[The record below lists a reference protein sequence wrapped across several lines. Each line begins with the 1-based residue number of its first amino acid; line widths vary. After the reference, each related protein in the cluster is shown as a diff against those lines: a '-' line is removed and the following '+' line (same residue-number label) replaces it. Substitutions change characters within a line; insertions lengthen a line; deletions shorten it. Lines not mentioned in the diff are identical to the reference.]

1 MSYTTQELT
10 AVLQKYKSGKA
21 SLERRVIAAENWWK
35 LRNRFEEQRRSGTAA
50 GEDFR
55 SVSGWLH
62 NVIVSKHADAME
74 AYPEPLILPRE
85 PDDRGEAALLSAVL
99 PCILEQNAFERTW
112 SEAMWQKLKTGTA
125 VYRVGWDSEKLG
137 GLGDISI
144 ERVDLLNIFWEP
156 GVSDIQRS
164 KFVFCTHLE
173 DNEELEEQFPQLRG
187 RLRGSPFTATRFL
200 YDDAV
205 SLEGKS
211 TVVEAYYRRKRGGRT
226 VLHYVK
232 YVGDTVLY
240 STEEEGDISAPQGA
254 APLRGSGA
262 ERRRGLRSGETASME
277 KTVCSADHSFPHWQ
291 SPDHGDPSVSL
302 SLDSSPKRG
311 AKGVDQDSPAPQGA
325 APLRG
330 SGAERRRGLQS
341 GETASM
347 EKTARSADHSFPHW
361 HSSDHGDPSVSLSLD
376 SSPKRGAKGVDEEPL
391 APRFAAEVSE
401 RVSLA
406 PQGAA
411 PLRGSGAE
419 RRRGLQSGETASME
433 KTARS
438 ADNSFPH
445 RQSLSHGD
453 PSVSLSLDS
462 SPKRGAKGG
471 DAALSVSLALDSSPE
486 GGAKYTPYSPTPAP
500 APGLYAHGRYPFV
513 LDPLFPVEGSP
524 CGYGFVDLCH
534 NNQTAIDLMR
544 SAIIKNTV
552 VGATPRYFQRIDGS
566 VNEEEFADLSRP
578 LVHVSG
584 NLGEDSLRQIG
595 FSPLS
600 GVYMD
605 VLNSSIQELRETSG
619 NTETSTGNISSG
631 VTAASAIAA
640 LQEASG
646 KGSRDAT
653 RSAYLAYAEIIELC
667 IELIRQFYGLPRS
680 FRIAGRSGAEEY
692 IRFSNLGLGAREERC
707 GAAPVFDVKVSAQK
721 RSAYSRLSQNEL
733 AMELYR
739 MGIFSDGHELEALSC
754 LQMMEFDGRDELIN
768 RINAALGLRERL
780 DELQKYKALALAFAR
795 RYRPDM
801 AAGLLGE
808 DAAPAASGEAVQ
820 QDVVAPESAPEPSA
834 ERLAHE
840 TAQRVPAPQLP

>member
-1 MSYTTQELT
+1 MSYTPQELT
-10 AVLQKYKSGKA
+10 AVLQKYKAGKQ

-35 LRNRFEEQRRSGTAA
+35 LRNRFEEDKRPGASSA
-50 GEDFR
+50 GDFR
-55 SVSGWLH
+55 AVSGWLH

-74 AYPEPLILPRE
+74 AYPEPVILPRE
-85 PDDRGEAALLSAVL
+85 PDDRAEAELLSAVV

-112 SEAMWQKLKTGTA
+112 SDAMWQKLKTGTA
-125 VYRVGWDSEKLG
+125 AYRVGWDPDKLG

-144 ERVDLLNIFWEP
+144 ERVYLLNLFWEP
-156 GVSDIQRS
+156 GIADIQRS

-173 DNEELEEQFPQLRG
+173 DNDELEEEFPQLRG
-187 RLRGSPFTATRFL
+187 RLRGNPFTATRFL

-205 SLEGKS
+205 SLDGKS
-211 TVVEAYYRRKRGGRT
+211 TVVEAYYRRKRAGRT

-240 STEEEGDISAPQGA
+240 STEEGEPCREALPLLGEVARSAEGVARVETRAGGK
-254 APLRGSGA
+254 RESGVNLA
-262 ERRRGLRSGETASME
+262 L
-277 KTVCSADHSFPHWQ
+277 SFSNGQ
-291 SPDHGDPSVSL
+291 SLYPGDPSVGFAA
-302 SLDSSPKRG
+302 SSPRRG
-311 AKGVDQDSPAPQGA
+311 AK
-325 APLRG
+325 
-330 SGAERRRGLQS
+330 
-341 GETASM
+341 
-347 EKTARSADHSFPHW
+347 
-361 HSSDHGDPSVSLSLD
+361 
-376 SSPKRGAKGVDEEPL
+376 
-391 APRFAAEVSE
+391 
-401 RVSLA
+401 
-406 PQGAA
+406 
-411 PLRGSGAE
+411 
-419 RRRGLQSGETASME
+419 
-433 KTARS
+433 
-438 ADNSFPH
+438 
-445 RQSLSHGD
+445 
-453 PSVSLSLDS
+453 
-462 SPKRGAKGG
+462 
-471 DAALSVSLALDSSPE
+471 DA
-486 GGAKYTPYSPTPAP
+486 TPAP
-500 APGLYAHGRYPFV
+500 DGLYAHGRYPFV

-566 VNEEEFADLSRP
+566 VNEEEFADLGRA

-646 KGSRDAT
+646 KGSRDST
-653 RSAYLAYAEIIELC
+653 RSSYIAYAQIVELC

-680 FRIAGRSGAEEY
+680 FRIAGRAGAEEY
-692 IRFSNLGLGAREERC
+692 IRFSNAGLCQRPQPF
-707 GAAPVFDVKVSAQK
+707 GAALPVFDVKVSAQK
-721 RSAYSRLSQNEL
+721 RNAYSRLSQNEL

-739 MGIFSDGHELEALSC
+739 MGIFDEGKEQEALSC
-754 LQMMEFDGRDELIN
+754 LRMMEFDGRDELIG
-768 RINAALGLRERL
+768 RITASMGLREKL

-801 AAGLLGE
+801 AEGLTG
-808 DAAPAASGEAVQ
+808 
-820 QDVVAPESAPEPSA
+820 ESAPLGAPSEA
-834 ERLAHE
+834 AAAPLGAPLRGAVAQATEGSPDERLEQSEKDTDLA
-840 TAQRVPAPQLP
+840 ALAALLPPPYLP

>member
-1 MSYTTQELT
+1 MSYTPQELT
-10 AVLQKYKSGKA
+10 AVLQKYKAGKQ

-35 LRNRFEEQRRSGTAA
+35 LRNRFEEDKRPGASSA
-50 GEDFR
+50 GDFR
-55 SVSGWLH
+55 AVSGWLH

-74 AYPEPLILPRE
+74 AYPEPVILPRE
-85 PDDRGEAALLSAVL
+85 PDDRAEAELLSAVV

-112 SEAMWQKLKTGTA
+112 SDAMWQKLKTGTA
-125 VYRVGWDSEKLG
+125 AYRVGWDPDKLG

-144 ERVDLLNIFWEP
+144 ERVDLLNLFWEP
-156 GVSDIQRS
+156 GIADIQRS

-173 DNEELEEQFPQLRG
+173 DNDELEEEFPQLRG
-187 RLRGSPFTATRFL
+187 RLRGNPFTATRFL

-205 SLEGKS
+205 SLDGKS
-211 TVVEAYYRRKRGGRT
+211 TVVEAYYRRKRAGRT

-240 STEEEGDISAPQGA
+240 STEEDTPQASPFRGKCPVRTLGDGGA
-254 APLRGSGA
+254 KLGQVPS
-262 ERRRGLRSGETASME
+262 S
-277 KTVCSADHSFPHWQ
+277 
-291 SPDHGDPSVSL
+291 DPAALSVSL
-302 SLDSSPKRG
+302 SLDSSP
-311 AKGVDQDSPAPQGA
+311 
-325 APLRG
+325 
-330 SGAERRRGLQS
+330 
-341 GETASM
+341 
-347 EKTARSADHSFPHW
+347 
-361 HSSDHGDPSVSLSLD
+361 
-376 SSPKRGAKGVDEEPL
+376 
-391 APRFAAEVSE
+391 
-401 RVSLA
+401 
-406 PQGAA
+406 
-411 PLRGSGAE
+411 
-419 RRRGLQSGETASME
+419 
-433 KTARS
+433 
-438 ADNSFPH
+438 
-445 RQSLSHGD
+445 
-453 PSVSLSLDS
+453 
-462 SPKRGAKGG
+462 
-471 DAALSVSLALDSSPE
+471 E
-486 GGAKYTPYSPTPAP
+486 GGAKNE

-566 VNEEEFADLSRP
+566 VNEEEFADLGRA

-646 KGSRDAT
+646 KGSRDST
-653 RSAYLAYAEIIELC
+653 RSSYIAYARIVELC

-680 FRIAGRSGAEEY
+680 FRIAGRAGAEEY
-692 IRFSNLGLGAREERC
+692 IRFSNAGLCPRPQPF
-707 GAAPVFDVKVSAQK
+707 GAALPVFDVKVSAQK
-721 RSAYSRLSQNEL
+721 RNAYSRLSQNEL

-739 MGIFSDGHELEALSC
+739 MGIFDEGKEQEALSC
-754 LQMMEFDGRDELIN
+754 LRMMEFDGRDELIG
-768 RINAALGLRERL
+768 RITASMGLREKL

-801 AAGLLGE
+801 AEGLT
-808 DAAPAASGEAVQ
+808 V
-820 QDVVAPESAPEPSA
+820 ESAPLGAPSEA
-834 ERLAHE
+834 AAAPLGAPLRGAVASATEGSPDERLE
-840 TAQRVPAPQLP
+840 QSEKDTDPAALAALLPPPHLP

>member
-1 MSYTTQELT
+1 MSYTPQELT
-10 AVLQKYKSGKA
+10 AVLQKYKAGKQ

-35 LRNRFEEQRRSGTAA
+35 LRNRFEEDKRPGASSA
-50 GEDFR
+50 GDFR
-55 SVSGWLH
+55 AVSGWLH

-74 AYPEPLILPRE
+74 AYPEPVILPRE
-85 PDDRGEAALLSAVL
+85 PDDRAEAELLSAVV

-112 SEAMWQKLKTGTA
+112 SDAMWQKLKTGTA
-125 VYRVGWDSEKLG
+125 AYRVGWDPDKLG

-144 ERVDLLNIFWEP
+144 ERVDLLNLFWEP
-156 GVSDIQRS
+156 GIADIQRS

-173 DNEELEEQFPQLRG
+173 DNDELEEEFPQLRG
-187 RLRGSPFTATRFL
+187 RLRGNPFTATRFL

-205 SLEGKS
+205 SLDGKS
-211 TVVEAYYRRKRGGRT
+211 TVVEAYYRRKRAGRT

-240 STEEEGDISAPQGA
+240 STEEDTPQASPFRGKCPVRTLGDGGA
-254 APLRGSGA
+254 KLGQVPS
-262 ERRRGLRSGETASME
+262 S
-277 KTVCSADHSFPHWQ
+277 
-291 SPDHGDPSVSL
+291 DPAALSVSL
-302 SLDSSPKRG
+302 SLDSSP
-311 AKGVDQDSPAPQGA
+311 
-325 APLRG
+325 
-330 SGAERRRGLQS
+330 
-341 GETASM
+341 
-347 EKTARSADHSFPHW
+347 
-361 HSSDHGDPSVSLSLD
+361 
-376 SSPKRGAKGVDEEPL
+376 
-391 APRFAAEVSE
+391 
-401 RVSLA
+401 
-406 PQGAA
+406 
-411 PLRGSGAE
+411 
-419 RRRGLQSGETASME
+419 
-433 KTARS
+433 
-438 ADNSFPH
+438 
-445 RQSLSHGD
+445 
-453 PSVSLSLDS
+453 
-462 SPKRGAKGG
+462 
-471 DAALSVSLALDSSPE
+471 E
-486 GGAKYTPYSPTPAP
+486 GGAKNE

-566 VNEEEFADLSRP
+566 VNEEEFADLGRA

-646 KGSRDAT
+646 KGSRDST
-653 RSAYLAYAEIIELC
+653 RSSYIAYARIVELC

-680 FRIAGRSGAEEY
+680 FRIAGRAGAEEY
-692 IRFSNLGLGAREERC
+692 IRFSNAGLCPRPQPF
-707 GAAPVFDVKVSAQK
+707 GAALPVFDVKVSAQK
-721 RSAYSRLSQNEL
+721 RNAYSRLSQNEL

-739 MGIFSDGHELEALSC
+739 MGIFDEGKEQEALSC
-754 LQMMEFDGRDELIN
+754 LRMMEFDGRDELIG
-768 RINAALGLRERL
+768 RITASMGLREKL

-801 AAGLLGE
+801 AEGLTG
-808 DAAPAASGEAVQ
+808 
-820 QDVVAPESAPEPSA
+820 ESAPLGAPSEA
-834 ERLAHE
+834 AAAPLDAPLRGAVAQATEGSPELSPEQSGKDTALA
-840 TAQRVPAPQLP
+840 ALLPPPHLP

>member
-1 MSYTTQELT
+1 MSYTPQELT
-10 AVLQKYKSGKA
+10 AVLQKYKAGKQ

-35 LRNRFEEQRRSGTAA
+35 LRNRFEEDKRPCASSA
-50 GEDFR
+50 GDFR
-55 SVSGWLH
+55 AVSGWLH

-74 AYPEPLILPRE
+74 AYPEPVILPRE
-85 PDDRGEAALLSAVL
+85 PDDRAEAELLSAVV

-112 SEAMWQKLKTGTA
+112 SDAMWQKLKTGTA
-125 VYRVGWDSEKLG
+125 AYRVGWDPDKLG

-144 ERVDLLNIFWEP
+144 ERVDLLNLFWEP
-156 GVSDIQRS
+156 GIADIQRS

-173 DNEELEEQFPQLRG
+173 DNDELEEEFPQLRG
-187 RLRGSPFTATRFL
+187 RLRGNPFTATRFL

-205 SLEGKS
+205 SLDGKS
-211 TVVEAYYRRKRGGRT
+211 TVVEAYYRRKRAGRT

-240 STEEEGDISAPQGA
+240 STEEGEEDTTVGDGTEVVPCEVDSAI
-254 APLRGSGA
+254 APNA
-262 ERRRGLRSGETASME
+262 I
-277 KTVCSADHSFPHWQ
+277 
-291 SPDHGDPSVSL
+291 
-302 SLDSSPKRG
+302 
-311 AKGVDQDSPAPQGA
+311 
-325 APLRG
+325 
-330 SGAERRRGLQS
+330 
-341 GETASM
+341 
-347 EKTARSADHSFPHW
+347 
-361 HSSDHGDPSVSLSLD
+361 
-376 SSPKRGAKGVDEEPL
+376 
-391 APRFAAEVSE
+391 
-401 RVSLA
+401 
-406 PQGAA
+406 
-411 PLRGSGAE
+411 
-419 RRRGLQSGETASME
+419 
-433 KTARS
+433 
-438 ADNSFPH
+438 
-445 RQSLSHGD
+445 
-453 PSVSLSLDS
+453 
-462 SPKRGAKGG
+462 
-471 DAALSVSLALDSSPE
+471 
-486 GGAKYTPYSPTPAP
+486 
-500 APGLYAHGRYPFV
+500 GLYAHGRYPFV

-566 VNEEEFADLSRP
+566 VNEEEFADLGRA

-646 KGSRDAT
+646 KGSRDST
-653 RSAYLAYAEIIELC
+653 RSSYVAYAQIVELC

-680 FRIAGRSGAEEY
+680 FRIAGRAGAEEY
-692 IRFSNLGLGAREERC
+692 IRFSNAGLCPRPQPF
-707 GAAPVFDVKVSAQK
+707 GAALPVFDVKVSAQK
-721 RSAYSRLSQNEL
+721 RNAYSRLSQNEL

-739 MGIFSDGHELEALSC
+739 MGIFDEGKEQEALSC
-754 LQMMEFDGRDELIN
+754 LRMMEFDGRDELIG
-768 RINAALGLRERL
+768 RITASMGLREKL

-801 AAGLLGE
+801 AEGLGVAVDPSLGAPSE
-808 DAAPAASGEAVQ
+808 AAAAPLGAPSRGAVASATEGSPELSPEQSGKDTALAA
-820 QDVVAPESAPEPSA
+820 
-834 ERLAHE
+834 L
-840 TAQRVPAPQLP
+840 LPPPYLP

>member
-1 MSYTTQELT
+1 MSYTPQELT
-10 AVLQKYKSGKA
+10 AVLQKYKAGKQ

-35 LRNRFEEQRRSGTAA
+35 LRNRFEEDKRPGASSA
-50 GEDFR
+50 GDFR
-55 SVSGWLH
+55 AVSGWLH

-74 AYPEPLILPRE
+74 AYPEPVILPRE
-85 PDDRGEAALLSAVL
+85 PDDRAEAELLSAVV

-112 SEAMWQKLKTGTA
+112 SDAMWQKLKTGTA
-125 VYRVGWDSEKLG
+125 AYRVGWDPDKLG

-144 ERVDLLNIFWEP
+144 ERVDLLNLFWEP
-156 GVSDIQRS
+156 GIADIQRS

-173 DNEELEEQFPQLRG
+173 DNDELEEEFPQLRG
-187 RLRGSPFTATRFL
+187 RLRGNPFTATRFL

-205 SLEGKS
+205 SLDGKS
-211 TVVEAYYRRKRGGRT
+211 TVVEAYYRRKRAGRT

-240 STEEEGDISAPQGA
+240 STEEGEEDTTAGDGLCAVPQTSRLTSGDKSA
-254 APLRGSGA
+254 
-262 ERRRGLRSGETASME
+262 
-277 KTVCSADHSFPHWQ
+277 HI
-291 SPDHGDPSVSL
+291 
-302 SLDSSPKRG
+302 
-311 AKGVDQDSPAPQGA
+311 
-325 APLRG
+325 
-330 SGAERRRGLQS
+330 LQS
-341 GETASM
+341 TCHSETSPQ
-347 EKTARSADHSFPHW
+347 TGRGNPRP
-361 HSSDHGDPSVSLSLD
+361 PS
-376 SSPKRGAKGVDEEPL
+376 P
-391 APRFAAEVSE
+391 
-401 RVSLA
+401 
-406 PQGAA
+406 
-411 PLRGSGAE
+411 
-419 RRRGLQSGETASME
+419 
-433 KTARS
+433 
-438 ADNSFPH
+438 
-445 RQSLSHGD
+445 
-453 PSVSLSLDS
+453 
-462 SPKRGAKGG
+462 
-471 DAALSVSLALDSSPE
+471 SSPE
-486 GGAKYTPYSPTPAP
+486 GEAKYTPYSPAP
-500 APGLYAHGRYPFV
+500 APDSGLYAHGRYPFV

-566 VNEEEFADLSRP
+566 VNEEEFADLGRA

-646 KGSRDAT
+646 KGSRDST
-653 RSAYLAYAEIIELC
+653 RSSYVAYAQIVELC

-680 FRIAGRSGAEEY
+680 FRIAGRAGAEEY
-692 IRFSNLGLGAREERC
+692 IRFSNAGLCPRPQPF
-707 GAAPVFDVKVSAQK
+707 GAALPVFDVKVSAQK
-721 RSAYSRLSQNEL
+721 RNAYSRLSQNEL

-739 MGIFSDGHELEALSC
+739 MGIFDEGKEQEALSC
-754 LQMMEFDGRDELIN
+754 LRMMEFDGRDELIG
-768 RINAALGLRERL
+768 RITASMGLREKL

-801 AAGLLGE
+801 AEGLGVAVDPSLGAPSE
-808 DAAPAASGEAVQ
+808 AAAAPLGAPSRGAVASATEGSP
-820 QDVVAPESAPEPSA
+820 D
-834 ERLAHE
+834 ERLE
-840 TAQRVPAPQLP
+840 QSEKDTDPAALAALLPPPHLP

>member
-1 MSYTTQELT
+1 MSYTPQELT
-10 AVLQKYKSGKA
+10 AVLQKYKAGKQ

-35 LRNRFEEQRRSGTAA
+35 LRNRFEEDKRPGAA
-50 GEDFR
+50 SAGDFR
-55 SVSGWLH
+55 AVSGWLH

-74 AYPEPLILPRE
+74 SYPEPVILPRE
-85 PDDRGEAALLSAVL
+85 PDDRAEAELLSAVV

-112 SEAMWQKLKTGTA
+112 SDAMWQKLKTGTA
-125 VYRVGWDSEKLG
+125 AYRVGWDPDKLG

-144 ERVDLLNIFWEP
+144 ERVDLLNLFWEP
-156 GVSDIQRS
+156 GIADIQRS

-173 DNEELEEQFPQLRG
+173 DNDELEEEFPQLRG
-187 RLRGSPFTATRFL
+187 RLRGNPFTATRFL

-205 SLEGKS
+205 SLDGKS
-211 TVVEAYYRRKRGGRT
+211 TVVEAYYRRKRAGRT

-240 STEEEGDISAPQGA
+240 STEEDTPQASPFRGKCPVRTLGDGGA
-254 APLRGSGA
+254 KLGQVPS
-262 ERRRGLRSGETASME
+262 S
-277 KTVCSADHSFPHWQ
+277 
-291 SPDHGDPSVSL
+291 DPAALSVSL
-302 SLDSSPKRG
+302 SLDSSP
-311 AKGVDQDSPAPQGA
+311 
-325 APLRG
+325 
-330 SGAERRRGLQS
+330 
-341 GETASM
+341 
-347 EKTARSADHSFPHW
+347 
-361 HSSDHGDPSVSLSLD
+361 
-376 SSPKRGAKGVDEEPL
+376 
-391 APRFAAEVSE
+391 
-401 RVSLA
+401 
-406 PQGAA
+406 
-411 PLRGSGAE
+411 
-419 RRRGLQSGETASME
+419 
-433 KTARS
+433 
-438 ADNSFPH
+438 
-445 RQSLSHGD
+445 
-453 PSVSLSLDS
+453 
-462 SPKRGAKGG
+462 
-471 DAALSVSLALDSSPE
+471 E
-486 GGAKYTPYSPTPAP
+486 GGAKNE

-513 LDPLFPVEGSP
+513 LDPLFPVEGSS

-566 VNEEEFADLSRP
+566 VNEEEFADLGRA

-646 KGSRDAT
+646 KGSRDST
-653 RSAYLAYAEIIELC
+653 RSSYIAYARIVELC

-680 FRIAGRSGAEEY
+680 FRIAGRAGAEEY
-692 IRFSNLGLGAREERC
+692 IRFSNAGLCPRPQPF
-707 GAAPVFDVKVSAQK
+707 GAALPVFDVKVSAQK
-721 RSAYSRLSQNEL
+721 RNAYSRLSQNEL

-739 MGIFSDGHELEALSC
+739 MGIFDEGKEQEALSC
-754 LQMMEFDGRDELIN
+754 LRMMEFDGRDELIG
-768 RINAALGLRERL
+768 RITASMGLREKL

-801 AAGLLGE
+801 AAGLTG
-808 DAAPAASGEAVQ
+808 
-820 QDVVAPESAPEPSA
+820 ESAPLDAPSEA
-834 ERLAHE
+834 AAAPLGAPSRGAVASATEGSPDERLE
-840 TAQRVPAPQLP
+840 QSEKDTDPAALAALLPPPYLP

>member
-1 MSYTTQELT
+1 MSYTPQELT
-10 AVLQKYKSGKA
+10 AVLQKYKAGKQ

-35 LRNRFEEQRRSGTAA
+35 LRNRFEEDKRPGASSA
-50 GEDFR
+50 GNFR
-55 SVSGWLH
+55 AVSGWLH

-74 AYPEPLILPRE
+74 AYPEPVILPRE
-85 PDDRGEAALLSAVL
+85 PDDRAEAELLSAVV

-112 SEAMWQKLKTGTA
+112 SDAMWQKLKTGTA
-125 VYRVGWDSEKLG
+125 AYRVGWDPDKLG

-144 ERVDLLNIFWEP
+144 ERVDLLNLFWEP
-156 GVSDIQRS
+156 GIADIQRS

-173 DNEELEEQFPQLRG
+173 DNDELEEEFPQLRG
-187 RLRGSPFTATRFL
+187 RLRGNPFTATRFL

-205 SLEGKS
+205 SLDGKS
-211 TVVEAYYRRKRGGRT
+211 TVVEAYYRRKRAGRT

-240 STEEEGDISAPQGA
+240 STEEDTPQASPFRGKCPVRTLGDGGA
-254 APLRGSGA
+254 KLGQVPS
-262 ERRRGLRSGETASME
+262 S
-277 KTVCSADHSFPHWQ
+277 
-291 SPDHGDPSVSL
+291 DPAALSVSL
-302 SLDSSPKRG
+302 SLDSSP
-311 AKGVDQDSPAPQGA
+311 
-325 APLRG
+325 
-330 SGAERRRGLQS
+330 
-341 GETASM
+341 
-347 EKTARSADHSFPHW
+347 
-361 HSSDHGDPSVSLSLD
+361 
-376 SSPKRGAKGVDEEPL
+376 
-391 APRFAAEVSE
+391 
-401 RVSLA
+401 
-406 PQGAA
+406 
-411 PLRGSGAE
+411 
-419 RRRGLQSGETASME
+419 
-433 KTARS
+433 
-438 ADNSFPH
+438 
-445 RQSLSHGD
+445 
-453 PSVSLSLDS
+453 
-462 SPKRGAKGG
+462 
-471 DAALSVSLALDSSPE
+471 E
-486 GGAKYTPYSPTPAP
+486 GGAKNE

-566 VNEEEFADLSRP
+566 VNEEEFADLGRA

-646 KGSRDAT
+646 KGSRDST
-653 RSAYLAYAEIIELC
+653 RSSYIAYARIVELC

-680 FRIAGRSGAEEY
+680 FRIAGRAGAEEY
-692 IRFSNLGLGAREERC
+692 IRFSNAGLCPRPQPF
-707 GAAPVFDVKVSAQK
+707 GAALPVFDVKVSAQK
-721 RSAYSRLSQNEL
+721 RNAYSRLSQNEL

-739 MGIFSDGHELEALSC
+739 MGIFDEGKEQEALSC
-754 LQMMEFDGRDELIN
+754 LRMMEFDGRDELIG
-768 RINAALGLRERL
+768 RITASMGLREKL

-801 AAGLLGE
+801 AEGLGVAVDPSLGAPSRGAVASATE
-808 DAAPAASGEAVQ
+808 GSPELSPEQSGKDTALAA
-820 QDVVAPESAPEPSA
+820 
-834 ERLAHE
+834 L
-840 TAQRVPAPQLP
+840 LPPPHLP

>member
-1 MSYTTQELT
+1 MSYTPQELT
-10 AVLQKYKSGKA
+10 AVLQKYKAGKQ

-35 LRNRFEEQRRSGTAA
+35 LRNRFEEDKRPGASSTG
-50 GEDFR
+50 DFR
-55 SVSGWLH
+55 AVSGWLH
-62 NVIVSKHADAME
+62 NVIVSKHTDAME
-74 AYPEPLILPRE
+74 AYPEPVILPRE
-85 PDDRGEAALLSAVL
+85 PDDRAEAELLSAVV

-112 SEAMWQKLKTGTA
+112 SDAMWQKLKTGTA
-125 VYRVGWDSEKLG
+125 AYRVGWDPDKLG

-144 ERVDLLNIFWEP
+144 ERVDLLNLFWEP
-156 GVSDIQRS
+156 GIADIQRS

-173 DNEELEEQFPQLRG
+173 DNDELEEEFPQLRG
-187 RLRGSPFTATRFL
+187 RLRGNPFTATRFL

-205 SLEGKS
+205 SLDGKS
-211 TVVEAYYRRKRGGRT
+211 TVVEAYYRRKRAGRT

-240 STEEEGDISAPQGA
+240 STEEDTPQASPFRGKCPVRTLGDGGA
-254 APLRGSGA
+254 KLGQVPS
-262 ERRRGLRSGETASME
+262 S
-277 KTVCSADHSFPHWQ
+277 
-291 SPDHGDPSVSL
+291 DPAALSVSL
-302 SLDSSPKRG
+302 SLDSSP
-311 AKGVDQDSPAPQGA
+311 
-325 APLRG
+325 
-330 SGAERRRGLQS
+330 
-341 GETASM
+341 
-347 EKTARSADHSFPHW
+347 
-361 HSSDHGDPSVSLSLD
+361 
-376 SSPKRGAKGVDEEPL
+376 
-391 APRFAAEVSE
+391 
-401 RVSLA
+401 
-406 PQGAA
+406 
-411 PLRGSGAE
+411 
-419 RRRGLQSGETASME
+419 
-433 KTARS
+433 
-438 ADNSFPH
+438 
-445 RQSLSHGD
+445 
-453 PSVSLSLDS
+453 
-462 SPKRGAKGG
+462 
-471 DAALSVSLALDSSPE
+471 E
-486 GGAKYTPYSPTPAP
+486 GGAKNE

-566 VNEEEFADLSRP
+566 VNEEEFADLGRA

-646 KGSRDAT
+646 KGSRDST
-653 RSAYLAYAEIIELC
+653 RSSYVAYAQIVELC

-680 FRIAGRSGAEEY
+680 FRIAGRAGAEEY
-692 IRFSNLGLGAREERC
+692 IRFSNAGLCPRPQPF
-707 GAAPVFDVKVSAQK
+707 GAALPVFDVKVSAQK
-721 RSAYSRLSQNEL
+721 RNAYSRLSQNEL

-739 MGIFSDGHELEALSC
+739 MGIFDEGKEQEALSC
-754 LQMMEFDGRDELIN
+754 LRMMEFDGRDELIG
-768 RINAALGLRERL
+768 RITASMGLREKL

-801 AAGLLGE
+801 AEGLTG
-808 DAAPAASGEAVQ
+808 
-820 QDVVAPESAPEPSA
+820 ESAPLGAPSEA
-834 ERLAHE
+834 AAAPLGAPSRGAVASATEGSPDERLE
-840 TAQRVPAPQLP
+840 QSEKDTDPAALAALLPPPHLP

>member
-240 STEEEGDISAPQGA
+240 STEGDTPQA
-254 APLRGSGA
+254 SPFRGKCPVRTLGDGGA
-262 ERRRGLRSGETASME
+262 ELGQ
-277 KTVCSADHSFPHWQ
+277 VP
-291 SPDHGDPSVSL
+291 SPDP
-302 SLDSSPKRG
+302 
-311 AKGVDQDSPAPQGA
+311 
-325 APLRG
+325 
-330 SGAERRRGLQS
+330 
-341 GETASM
+341 
-347 EKTARSADHSFPHW
+347 
-361 HSSDHGDPSVSLSLD
+361 
-376 SSPKRGAKGVDEEPL
+376 
-391 APRFAAEVSE
+391 
-401 RVSLA
+401 
-406 PQGAA
+406 
-411 PLRGSGAE
+411 
-419 RRRGLQSGETASME
+419 
-433 KTARS
+433 
-438 ADNSFPH
+438 
-445 RQSLSHGD
+445 
-453 PSVSLSLDS
+453 
-462 SPKRGAKGG
+462 
-471 DAALSVSLALDSSPE
+471 AALSVSLALDSSPE
-486 GGAKYTPYSPTPAP
+486 GGAKYTHYSPTPAP

-808 DAAPAASGEAVQ
+808 DAAPAASGEAMQ
-820 QDVVAPESAPEPSA
+820 QDVMPPEPAPEPSA

>member
-1 MSYTTQELT
+1 MSYTPQELT
-10 AVLQKYKSGKA
+10 AVLQKYKAGKQ

-35 LRNRFEEQRRSGTAA
+35 LRNRFEEDKRPGASSA
-50 GEDFR
+50 GDFR
-55 SVSGWLH
+55 AVSGWLH

-74 AYPEPLILPRE
+74 AYPEPVILPRE
-85 PDDRGEAALLSAVL
+85 PDDRAEAELLSAVV

-112 SEAMWQKLKTGTA
+112 SDAMWQKLKTGTA
-125 VYRVGWDSEKLG
+125 AYRVGWNPDKLG

-144 ERVDLLNIFWEP
+144 ERVDLLNLFWEP
-156 GVSDIQRS
+156 GIADIQRS
-164 KFVFCTHLE
+164 KFVFFTHLE
-173 DNEELEEQFPQLRG
+173 DNDELEEEFPQLRG
-187 RLRGSPFTATRFL
+187 RLRGNPFTATRFL

-205 SLEGKS
+205 SLDGKS
-211 TVVEAYYRRKRGGRT
+211 TVVEAYYRRKRAGRT

-240 STEEEGDISAPQGA
+240 STEEDTPQASPFRGKCPVRTLGDGGA
-254 APLRGSGA
+254 KLGQVPS
-262 ERRRGLRSGETASME
+262 S
-277 KTVCSADHSFPHWQ
+277 
-291 SPDHGDPSVSL
+291 DPAALSVSL
-302 SLDSSPKRG
+302 SLDSSP
-311 AKGVDQDSPAPQGA
+311 
-325 APLRG
+325 
-330 SGAERRRGLQS
+330 
-341 GETASM
+341 
-347 EKTARSADHSFPHW
+347 
-361 HSSDHGDPSVSLSLD
+361 
-376 SSPKRGAKGVDEEPL
+376 
-391 APRFAAEVSE
+391 
-401 RVSLA
+401 
-406 PQGAA
+406 
-411 PLRGSGAE
+411 
-419 RRRGLQSGETASME
+419 
-433 KTARS
+433 
-438 ADNSFPH
+438 
-445 RQSLSHGD
+445 
-453 PSVSLSLDS
+453 
-462 SPKRGAKGG
+462 
-471 DAALSVSLALDSSPE
+471 E
-486 GGAKYTPYSPTPAP
+486 GGAKNE

-566 VNEEEFADLSRP
+566 VNEEEFADLGRA

-646 KGSRDAT
+646 KGSRDST
-653 RSAYLAYAEIIELC
+653 RSSYVAYAQIVELC

-680 FRIAGRSGAEEY
+680 FRIAGRAGAEEY
-692 IRFSNLGLGAREERC
+692 IRFSNAGLCPRPQPF
-707 GAAPVFDVKVSAQK
+707 GAALPVFDVKVSAQK
-721 RSAYSRLSQNEL
+721 RNAYSRLSQNEL

-739 MGIFSDGHELEALSC
+739 MGIFDEGKEQEALSC
-754 LQMMEFDGRDELIN
+754 LRMMEFDGRDELIG
-768 RINAALGLRERL
+768 RITASMGLREKL

-801 AAGLLGE
+801 AEGLTG
-808 DAAPAASGEAVQ
+808 
-820 QDVVAPESAPEPSA
+820 ESAPLGAPSEA
-834 ERLAHE
+834 AAAPLGAPLRGAVAQATEGSPNERLE
-840 TAQRVPAPQLP
+840 QSEKDTDPTALAALLPPPHLP

>member
-211 TVVEAYYRRKRGGRT
+211 TVVEAYYRHKRGGRT

-240 STEEEGDISAPQGA
+240 STEEDCVLATPQALCASSPARGAVPTKLPCHSETSPQTGRGNPHPLAPQQNYTQFQGEA
-254 APLRGSGA
+254 DCHVA
-262 ERRRGLRSGETASME
+262 RS
-277 KTVCSADHSFPHWQ
+277 
-291 SPDHGDPSVSL
+291 SL
-302 SLDSSPKRG
+302 LARTG
-311 AKGVDQDSPAPQGA
+311 NFESPAPISAAQNVENGAPTKLTCHSETSPQTGRGNPRPLSPYYDYTQSQGEA
-325 APLRG
+325 DCHV
-330 SGAERRRGLQS
+330 
-341 GETASM
+341 
-347 EKTARSADHSFPHW
+347 ARSSLLAMTGKFESPAPISAAQNVKNGAPSKLPCHSETSPQTGRGNPHP
-361 HSSDHGDPSVSLSLD
+361 PS
-376 SSPKRGAKGVDEEPL
+376 P
-391 APRFAAEVSE
+391 
-401 RVSLA
+401 
-406 PQGAA
+406 
-411 PLRGSGAE
+411 
-419 RRRGLQSGETASME
+419 
-433 KTARS
+433 
-438 ADNSFPH
+438 
-445 RQSLSHGD
+445 
-453 PSVSLSLDS
+453 
-462 SPKRGAKGG
+462 
-471 DAALSVSLALDSSPE
+471 SSPE

-653 RSAYLAYAEIIELC
+653 RSSYLAYAEIIELC

-820 QDVVAPESAPEPSA
+820 QDVMPPEPAPEPSA

>member
-1 MSYTTQELT
+1 MSYTPQELT
-10 AVLQKYKSGKA
+10 AVLQKYKAGKQ

-35 LRNRFEEQRRSGTAA
+35 LRNRFEEDKRPGASSA
-50 GEDFR
+50 GDFR
-55 SVSGWLH
+55 AVSGWLH

-74 AYPEPLILPRE
+74 AYPEPVILPRE
-85 PDDRGEAALLSAVL
+85 PDDRAEAELLSAVV

-112 SEAMWQKLKTGTA
+112 SDAMWQKLKTGTA
-125 VYRVGWDSEKLG
+125 AYRVGWDPDKLG

-144 ERVDLLNIFWEP
+144 ERVDLLNLFWEP
-156 GVSDIQRS
+156 GIADIQRS

-173 DNEELEEQFPQLRG
+173 DNDELEEEFPQLRG
-187 RLRGSPFTATRFL
+187 RLRGNPFTATRFL

-205 SLEGKS
+205 SLDGKS
-211 TVVEAYYRRKRGGRT
+211 TVVEAYYRRKRAGRT

-232 YVGDTVLY
+232 YVGDTMLY
-240 STEEEGDISAPQGA
+240 STEEDTPQASPFRGKCPVRTLGDGGA
-254 APLRGSGA
+254 KLGQVPS
-262 ERRRGLRSGETASME
+262 S
-277 KTVCSADHSFPHWQ
+277 
-291 SPDHGDPSVSL
+291 DPAALSVSL
-302 SLDSSPKRG
+302 SLDSSP
-311 AKGVDQDSPAPQGA
+311 
-325 APLRG
+325 
-330 SGAERRRGLQS
+330 
-341 GETASM
+341 
-347 EKTARSADHSFPHW
+347 
-361 HSSDHGDPSVSLSLD
+361 
-376 SSPKRGAKGVDEEPL
+376 
-391 APRFAAEVSE
+391 
-401 RVSLA
+401 
-406 PQGAA
+406 
-411 PLRGSGAE
+411 
-419 RRRGLQSGETASME
+419 
-433 KTARS
+433 
-438 ADNSFPH
+438 
-445 RQSLSHGD
+445 
-453 PSVSLSLDS
+453 
-462 SPKRGAKGG
+462 
-471 DAALSVSLALDSSPE
+471 E
-486 GGAKYTPYSPTPAP
+486 GGAKNE

-566 VNEEEFADLSRP
+566 VNEEEFADLGRT

-646 KGSRDAT
+646 KGSRDST
-653 RSAYLAYAEIIELC
+653 RSSYVAYAQIVELC

-680 FRIAGRSGAEEY
+680 FRIAGRAGAEEY
-692 IRFSNLGLGAREERC
+692 IRFSNAGLCPRPQPF
-707 GAAPVFDVKVSAQK
+707 GAALPVFDVKVSAQK
-721 RSAYSRLSQNEL
+721 RNAYSRLSQNEL

-739 MGIFSDGHELEALSC
+739 MGIFDEGKEQEALSC
-754 LQMMEFDGRDELIN
+754 LRMMEFDGRDELIG
-768 RINAALGLRERL
+768 RITASMGLREKL

-801 AAGLLGE
+801 AEGLTG
-808 DAAPAASGEAVQ
+808 
-820 QDVVAPESAPEPSA
+820 ESAPLGAPSEA
-834 ERLAHE
+834 AAAPLDAPLRGAVAQATEGSPELSPEQSGKDTALA
-840 TAQRVPAPQLP
+840 ALLPPPHLP

>member
-1 MSYTTQELT
+1 MPYTPQELT
-10 AVLQKYKSGKA
+10 AVLQKYKAGKQ

-35 LRNRFEEQRRSGTAA
+35 LRNRFEEDKRPGASSA
-50 GEDFR
+50 GDFR
-55 SVSGWLH
+55 AVSGWLH

-74 AYPEPLILPRE
+74 AYPEPVILPRE
-85 PDDRGEAALLSAVL
+85 PDDRAEAELLSAVV

-112 SEAMWQKLKTGTA
+112 SDAMWQKLKTGTA
-125 VYRVGWDSEKLG
+125 AYRVGWDPDKLG

-144 ERVDLLNIFWEP
+144 ERVDLLNLFWEP
-156 GVSDIQRS
+156 GIADIQRS

-173 DNEELEEQFPQLRG
+173 DNDELEEEFPQLRG
-187 RLRGSPFTATRFL
+187 RLRGNPFTATRFL

-205 SLEGKS
+205 SLDGKS
-211 TVVEAYYRRKRGGRT
+211 TVVEAYYRRKRAGRT

-240 STEEEGDISAPQGA
+240 STEEGEPCREALPLLGEVARSAEGVARVETRAGGK
-254 APLRGSGA
+254 RESGLNPA
-262 ERRRGLRSGETASME
+262 
-277 KTVCSADHSFPHWQ
+277 VSFPNWH
-291 SPDHGDPSVSL
+291 SLNTGDPSAGL
-302 SLDSSPKRG
+302 T
-311 AKGVDQDSPAPQGA
+311 A
-325 APLRG
+325 A
-330 SGAERRRGLQS
+330 
-341 GETASM
+341 
-347 EKTARSADHSFPHW
+347 SA
-361 HSSDHGDPSVSLSLD
+361 
-376 SSPKRGAKGVDEEPL
+376 
-391 APRFAAEVSE
+391 
-401 RVSLA
+401 
-406 PQGAA
+406 
-411 PLRGSGAE
+411 
-419 RRRGLQSGETASME
+419 
-433 KTARS
+433 
-438 ADNSFPH
+438 
-445 RQSLSHGD
+445 
-453 PSVSLSLDS
+453 
-462 SPKRGAKGG
+462 
-471 DAALSVSLALDSSPE
+471 
-486 GGAKYTPYSPTPAP
+486 PAP
-500 APGLYAHGRYPFV
+500 APDGLYAHGRYPFV

-566 VNEEEFADLSRP
+566 VNEEEFADLGRS

-646 KGSRDAT
+646 KGSRDST
-653 RSAYLAYAEIIELC
+653 RSSYVAYAQIVELC

-680 FRIAGRSGAEEY
+680 FRIAGRAGAEEY
-692 IRFSNLGLGAREERC
+692 IRFSNAGLCPRPQQF
-707 GAAPVFDVKVSAQK
+707 GAALPVFDVKVSAQK
-721 RSAYSRLSQNEL
+721 RNAYSRLSQNEL

-739 MGIFSDGHELEALSC
+739 MGIFDEGKEQEALSC
-754 LQMMEFDGRDELIN
+754 LRMMEFDGRDELIG
-768 RINAALGLRERL
+768 RITASMGLREKL

-801 AAGLLGE
+801 AEGLTG
-808 DAAPAASGEAVQ
+808 
-820 QDVVAPESAPEPSA
+820 ESAPDEPA
-834 ERLAHE
+834 A
-840 TAQRVPAPQLP
+840 AQPAAPSEPAAAGDGGAALPPPHLP

>member
-1 MSYTTQELT
+1 MSYTPQELT
-10 AVLQKYKSGKA
+10 AVLQKYKAGKQ

-35 LRNRFEEQRRSGTAA
+35 LRNRFEEDKRPCASSA
-50 GEDFR
+50 GDFR
-55 SVSGWLH
+55 AVSGWLH

-74 AYPEPLILPRE
+74 AYPEPVILPRE
-85 PDDRGEAALLSAVL
+85 PDDRAEAELLSAVV

-112 SEAMWQKLKTGTA
+112 SDAMWQKLKTGTA
-125 VYRVGWDSEKLG
+125 AYRVGWDPDKLG

-144 ERVDLLNIFWEP
+144 ERVDLLNLFWEP
-156 GVSDIQRS
+156 GIADIQRS

-173 DNEELEEQFPQLRG
+173 DNDELEEEFPQLRG
-187 RLRGSPFTATRFL
+187 RLRGNPFTATRFL

-205 SLEGKS
+205 SLDGKS
-211 TVVEAYYRRKRGGRT
+211 TVVEAYYRRKRAGRT

-240 STEEEGDISAPQGA
+240 STEEGEGDTTVGDGTEVVPCEVDSAI
-254 APLRGSGA
+254 APNA
-262 ERRRGLRSGETASME
+262 I
-277 KTVCSADHSFPHWQ
+277 
-291 SPDHGDPSVSL
+291 
-302 SLDSSPKRG
+302 
-311 AKGVDQDSPAPQGA
+311 
-325 APLRG
+325 
-330 SGAERRRGLQS
+330 
-341 GETASM
+341 
-347 EKTARSADHSFPHW
+347 
-361 HSSDHGDPSVSLSLD
+361 
-376 SSPKRGAKGVDEEPL
+376 
-391 APRFAAEVSE
+391 
-401 RVSLA
+401 
-406 PQGAA
+406 
-411 PLRGSGAE
+411 
-419 RRRGLQSGETASME
+419 
-433 KTARS
+433 
-438 ADNSFPH
+438 
-445 RQSLSHGD
+445 
-453 PSVSLSLDS
+453 
-462 SPKRGAKGG
+462 
-471 DAALSVSLALDSSPE
+471 
-486 GGAKYTPYSPTPAP
+486 
-500 APGLYAHGRYPFV
+500 GLYAHGRYPFV

-566 VNEEEFADLSRP
+566 VNEEEFADLGRA

-646 KGSRDAT
+646 KGSRDST
-653 RSAYLAYAEIIELC
+653 RSSYVAYAQIVELC

-680 FRIAGRSGAEEY
+680 FRIAGRAGAEEY
-692 IRFSNLGLGAREERC
+692 IRFSNAGLCPRPQPF
-707 GAAPVFDVKVSAQK
+707 GAALPVFDVKVSAQK
-721 RSAYSRLSQNEL
+721 RNAYSRLSQNEL

-739 MGIFSDGHELEALSC
+739 MGIFDEGKEQEALSC
-754 LQMMEFDGRDELIN
+754 LRMMEFDGRDELIG
-768 RINAALGLRERL
+768 RITASMGLREKL

-801 AAGLLGE
+801 AEGLGVAVDPSLGAPSE
-808 DAAPAASGEAVQ
+808 AAAAPLGAPSRGAVASATEGSP
-820 QDVVAPESAPEPSA
+820 D
-834 ERLAHE
+834 ERLE
-840 TAQRVPAPQLP
+840 QSEKDTDPAALAALLPPPHLP

>member
-1 MSYTTQELT
+1 MSYTPQELT
-10 AVLQKYKSGKA
+10 AVLQKYKAGKQ

-35 LRNRFEEQRRSGTAA
+35 LRNRFEEDKRPGASSA
-50 GEDFR
+50 GDFR
-55 SVSGWLH
+55 AVSGWLH

-74 AYPEPLILPRE
+74 AYPEPVILPRE
-85 PDDRGEAALLSAVL
+85 PDDRAEAELLSAVV

-112 SEAMWQKLKTGTA
+112 SDAMWQKLKTGTA
-125 VYRVGWDSEKLG
+125 AYRVGWNPDKLG

-144 ERVDLLNIFWEP
+144 ERVDLLNLFWEP
-156 GVSDIQRS
+156 GIADIQRS

-173 DNEELEEQFPQLRG
+173 DNDELEEEFPQLRG
-187 RLRGSPFTATRFL
+187 RLRGNPFTATRFL

-205 SLEGKS
+205 SLDGKS
-211 TVVEAYYRRKRGGRT
+211 TVVEAYYRRKRAGRT

-240 STEEEGDISAPQGA
+240 STEEDTPQASPFRGKCPVRTLGDGGA
-254 APLRGSGA
+254 KLGQVPS
-262 ERRRGLRSGETASME
+262 S
-277 KTVCSADHSFPHWQ
+277 
-291 SPDHGDPSVSL
+291 DPAALSVSL
-302 SLDSSPKRG
+302 SLDSSPEGR
-311 AKGVDQDSPAPQGA
+311 AKN
-325 APLRG
+325 
-330 SGAERRRGLQS
+330 E
-341 GETASM
+341 
-347 EKTARSADHSFPHW
+347 
-361 HSSDHGDPSVSLSLD
+361 
-376 SSPKRGAKGVDEEPL
+376 
-391 APRFAAEVSE
+391 
-401 RVSLA
+401 
-406 PQGAA
+406 
-411 PLRGSGAE
+411 
-419 RRRGLQSGETASME
+419 
-433 KTARS
+433 
-438 ADNSFPH
+438 
-445 RQSLSHGD
+445 
-453 PSVSLSLDS
+453 
-462 SPKRGAKGG
+462 
-471 DAALSVSLALDSSPE
+471 
-486 GGAKYTPYSPTPAP
+486 

-566 VNEEEFADLSRP
+566 VNEEEFADLGRA

-646 KGSRDAT
+646 KGSRDST
-653 RSAYLAYAEIIELC
+653 RSSYVAYAQIVELC

-680 FRIAGRSGAEEY
+680 FRIAGRAGAEEY
-692 IRFSNLGLGAREERC
+692 IRFSNAGLCPRPQPF
-707 GAAPVFDVKVSAQK
+707 GAALPVFDVKVSAQK
-721 RSAYSRLSQNEL
+721 RNAYSRLSQNEL

-739 MGIFSDGHELEALSC
+739 MGIFDEGKEQEALSC
-754 LQMMEFDGRDELIN
+754 LRMMEFDGRDELIG
-768 RINAALGLRERL
+768 RITASMGLREKL

-801 AAGLLGE
+801 AEGLTG
-808 DAAPAASGEAVQ
+808 
-820 QDVVAPESAPEPSA
+820 ESAPLGAPSEA
-834 ERLAHE
+834 AAAPLGAPSRGAGTASATEGSPELSPEQSGKDTALA
-840 TAQRVPAPQLP
+840 ALLPPPHLP

>member
-1 MSYTTQELT
+1 MSYTPQELT
-10 AVLQKYKSGKA
+10 AVLQKYKAGKQ

-35 LRNRFEEQRRSGTAA
+35 LRNRFEEDKRPCASSA
-50 GEDFR
+50 GDFR
-55 SVSGWLH
+55 AVSGWLH

-74 AYPEPLILPRE
+74 AYPEPVILPRE
-85 PDDRGEAALLSAVL
+85 PDDRAEAELLSAVV

-112 SEAMWQKLKTGTA
+112 SDAMWQKLKTGTA
-125 VYRVGWDSEKLG
+125 AYRVGWDPDKLG

-144 ERVDLLNIFWEP
+144 ERVDLLNLFWEP
-156 GVSDIQRS
+156 GIADIQRS

-173 DNEELEEQFPQLRG
+173 DNDELEEEFPQLRG
-187 RLRGSPFTATRFL
+187 RLRGNPFTATRFL

-205 SLEGKS
+205 SLDGKS
-211 TVVEAYYRRKRGGRT
+211 TVVEAYYRRKRAGRT

-240 STEEEGDISAPQGA
+240 STEEGEGDNTVGDGTEAVPCEVDSAI
-254 APLRGSGA
+254 
-262 ERRRGLRSGETASME
+262 
-277 KTVCSADHSFPHWQ
+277 
-291 SPDHGDPSVSL
+291 
-302 SLDSSPKRG
+302 
-311 AKGVDQDSPAPQGA
+311 
-325 APLRG
+325 
-330 SGAERRRGLQS
+330 
-341 GETASM
+341 
-347 EKTARSADHSFPHW
+347 
-361 HSSDHGDPSVSLSLD
+361 
-376 SSPKRGAKGVDEEPL
+376 
-391 APRFAAEVSE
+391 
-401 RVSLA
+401 
-406 PQGAA
+406 
-411 PLRGSGAE
+411 
-419 RRRGLQSGETASME
+419 
-433 KTARS
+433 
-438 ADNSFPH
+438 
-445 RQSLSHGD
+445 
-453 PSVSLSLDS
+453 
-462 SPKRGAKGG
+462 
-471 DAALSVSLALDSSPE
+471 
-486 GGAKYTPYSPTPAP
+486 AP
-500 APGLYAHGRYPFV
+500 ATVGLYAHGRYPFV

-566 VNEEEFADLSRP
+566 VNEEEFADLGRS

-646 KGSRDAT
+646 KGSRDST
-653 RSAYLAYAEIIELC
+653 RSSYIAYAQIVELC

-680 FRIAGRSGAEEY
+680 FRIAGRAGAEEY
-692 IRFSNLGLGAREERC
+692 IRFSNAGLCPRPQPF
-707 GAAPVFDVKVSAQK
+707 GAALPVFDVKVSAQK
-721 RSAYSRLSQNEL
+721 RNAYSRLSQNEL

-739 MGIFSDGHELEALSC
+739 MGIFDEGKEQEALSC
-754 LQMMEFDGRDELIN
+754 LRMMEFDGRDELIG
-768 RINAALGLRERL
+768 RITASMGLREKL

-801 AAGLLGE
+801 AEGLGMAVDPSLGAPSE
-808 DAAPAASGEAVQ
+808 AAAAPLGAPSRGAVASATEGSP
-820 QDVVAPESAPEPSA
+820 D
-834 ERLAHE
+834 ERLE
-840 TAQRVPAPQLP
+840 QSEKDTDPTALTALLPPPHLP

>member
-1 MSYTTQELT
+1 MSYTPQELT
-10 AVLQKYKSGKA
+10 AVLQKYKAGKQ

-35 LRNRFEEQRRSGTAA
+35 LRNRFEEDKRPGASSA
-50 GEDFR
+50 GDFR
-55 SVSGWLH
+55 AVSGWLH

-74 AYPEPLILPRE
+74 AYPEPVILPRE
-85 PDDRGEAALLSAVL
+85 PDDRAEAELLSAVV

-112 SEAMWQKLKTGTA
+112 SDAMWQKLKTGTA
-125 VYRVGWDSEKLG
+125 AYRVGWDPDKLG

-144 ERVDLLNIFWEP
+144 ERVDLLNLFWEP
-156 GVSDIQRS
+156 GIADIQRS

-173 DNEELEEQFPQLRG
+173 DNDELEEEFPQLRG
-187 RLRGSPFTATRFL
+187 RLRGNPFTATRFL

-205 SLEGKS
+205 SLDGKS
-211 TVVEAYYRRKRGGRT
+211 TVVEAYYRRKRAGRT

-240 STEEEGDISAPQGA
+240 STEEGDTPQASPFRGKCPVRTLGDGGA
-254 APLRGSGA
+254 KLGQVPS
-262 ERRRGLRSGETASME
+262 S
-277 KTVCSADHSFPHWQ
+277 
-291 SPDHGDPSVSL
+291 DPAALSVSL
-302 SLDSSPKRG
+302 SLDSSP
-311 AKGVDQDSPAPQGA
+311 
-325 APLRG
+325 
-330 SGAERRRGLQS
+330 
-341 GETASM
+341 
-347 EKTARSADHSFPHW
+347 
-361 HSSDHGDPSVSLSLD
+361 
-376 SSPKRGAKGVDEEPL
+376 
-391 APRFAAEVSE
+391 
-401 RVSLA
+401 
-406 PQGAA
+406 
-411 PLRGSGAE
+411 
-419 RRRGLQSGETASME
+419 
-433 KTARS
+433 
-438 ADNSFPH
+438 
-445 RQSLSHGD
+445 
-453 PSVSLSLDS
+453 
-462 SPKRGAKGG
+462 
-471 DAALSVSLALDSSPE
+471 E
-486 GGAKYTPYSPTPAP
+486 GGAKNE

-566 VNEEEFADLSRP
+566 VNEEEFADLGRA

-646 KGSRDAT
+646 KGSRDST
-653 RSAYLAYAEIIELC
+653 RSSYVAYAQIVELC

-680 FRIAGRSGAEEY
+680 FRIAGRAGAEEY
-692 IRFSNLGLGAREERC
+692 IRFSNAGLCPRRQPF
-707 GAAPVFDVKVSAQK
+707 GAALPVFDVKVSAQK
-721 RSAYSRLSQNEL
+721 RNAYSRLSQNEL

-739 MGIFSDGHELEALSC
+739 MGIFDEGKEQEALSC
-754 LQMMEFDGRDELIN
+754 LRMMEFDGRDELIG
-768 RINAALGLRERL
+768 RITASMGLREKL

-801 AAGLLGE
+801 AEGLTG
-808 DAAPAASGEAVQ
+808 
-820 QDVVAPESAPEPSA
+820 ESAPLGAPSEA
-834 ERLAHE
+834 AAAPLGAPSEAAAAPLGAPSRGAVASATEGSPDERLE
-840 TAQRVPAPQLP
+840 QSEKDTDPAALAALLPPPHLP

>member
-1 MSYTTQELT
+1 MSYTPQELT
-10 AVLQKYKSGKA
+10 AVLQKYKAGKQ

-35 LRNRFEEQRRSGTAA
+35 LRNRFEEDKRPGAASSG
-50 GEDFR
+50 DFR
-55 SVSGWLH
+55 AVSGWLH

-74 AYPEPLILPRE
+74 AYPEPVILPRE
-85 PDDRGEAALLSAVL
+85 PDDRAEAELLSAVV

-112 SEAMWQKLKTGTA
+112 SDAMWQKLKTGTA
-125 VYRVGWDSEKLG
+125 AYRVGWDPDKLG

-144 ERVDLLNIFWEP
+144 ERVDLLNLFWEP
-156 GVSDIQRS
+156 GIADIQHS

-173 DNEELEEQFPQLRG
+173 DNDELEEEFPQLRG
-187 RLRGSPFTATRFL
+187 RLRGNPFTATRFL

-205 SLEGKS
+205 SLDGKS
-211 TVVEAYYRRKRGGRT
+211 TVVEAYYRRKRAGRT

-240 STEEEGDISAPQGA
+240 STEEDTPQASPFRGKCPVRTLGDRGA
-254 APLRGSGA
+254 KLGQVPS
-262 ERRRGLRSGETASME
+262 S
-277 KTVCSADHSFPHWQ
+277 
-291 SPDHGDPSVSL
+291 DPAALSVSL
-302 SLDSSPKRG
+302 SLDSSP
-311 AKGVDQDSPAPQGA
+311 
-325 APLRG
+325 
-330 SGAERRRGLQS
+330 
-341 GETASM
+341 
-347 EKTARSADHSFPHW
+347 
-361 HSSDHGDPSVSLSLD
+361 
-376 SSPKRGAKGVDEEPL
+376 
-391 APRFAAEVSE
+391 
-401 RVSLA
+401 
-406 PQGAA
+406 
-411 PLRGSGAE
+411 
-419 RRRGLQSGETASME
+419 
-433 KTARS
+433 
-438 ADNSFPH
+438 
-445 RQSLSHGD
+445 
-453 PSVSLSLDS
+453 
-462 SPKRGAKGG
+462 
-471 DAALSVSLALDSSPE
+471 E
-486 GGAKYTPYSPTPAP
+486 GGAKNE

-566 VNEEEFADLSRP
+566 VNEEEFADLGRA

-646 KGSRDAT
+646 KGSRDST
-653 RSAYLAYAEIIELC
+653 RSSYVAYAQIVELC

-680 FRIAGRSGAEEY
+680 FRIAGRAGAEEY
-692 IRFSNLGLGAREERC
+692 IRFSNAGLCPRPQPF
-707 GAAPVFDVKVSAQK
+707 GAALPVFDVKVSAQK
-721 RSAYSRLSQNEL
+721 RNAYSRLSQNEL

-739 MGIFSDGHELEALSC
+739 MGIFDEGKEQEALSC
-754 LQMMEFDGRDELIN
+754 LRMMEFDGRDELIG
-768 RINAALGLRERL
+768 RITASMGLREKL

-801 AAGLLGE
+801 AEGLGVAVDPSLGAPSE
-808 DAAPAASGEAVQ
+808 AAAAPLGAPSRGAVASATEGSP
-820 QDVVAPESAPEPSA
+820 D
-834 ERLAHE
+834 ERLE
-840 TAQRVPAPQLP
+840 QSEKDTDPAALAALLPPPHLP